1 MCMVRPYEYNHI
13 VMTYA
18 YGSNNHMVRNR
29 PLYDILI
36 TPFYFLG
43 MSSPYLNECY
53 LDYREVGTN
62 FELITRS
69 CGIMSGLKE
78 CTNQIKIEGEKTLEF
93 NTLSESIRQ
102 MVIKHTRPKDVS
114 ELVHFQEQVRH
125 VEAAELQSPSKVLV
139 CNQISFRNAHFQP
152 GDSGTCIY
160 VVGPDGK
167 LGCIGMAI
175 ASHPDGGCI
184 VTPIK
189 AILSALKI
197 L

>member
-1 MCMVRPYEYNHI
+1 
-13 VMTYA
+13 
-18 YGSNNHMVRNR
+18 
-29 PLYDILI
+29 
-36 TPFYFLG
+36 
-43 MSSPYLNECY
+43 MSSPYLNECC

-62 FELITRS
+62 LALITRS
-69 CGIMSGLKE
+69 CGIISGLKE
-78 CTNQIKIEGEKTLEF
+78 CTDKIKIEGEKTLEF
-93 NTLSESIRQ
+93 NTLSESVRQ
-102 MVIKHTRPKDVS
+102 MVIQNPRPTDVS
-114 ELVHFQEQVRH
+114 ELVHFQEQIRQ
-125 VEAAELQSPSKVLV
+125 VEAAELQSPSKVQV
-139 CNQISFRNAHFQP
+139 CNQISFRKAHFQP

-189 AILSALKI
+189 AILSALRI